1 MLYVPVGGFEIA
13 EGGVGG
19 CTVFIEVVEI
29 GFLVSFSFERP
40 DQFVDCGD
48 HLAVFVRMVVDGDLD
63 FSEFDLRE
71 VAVLPGLDL
80 VEKCFGFVGLACLGE
95 QVRFLGLQTPDVVR

>member
-1 MLYVPVGGFEIA
+1 
-13 EGGVGG
+13 
-19 CTVFIEVVEI
+19 
-29 GFLVSFSFERP
+29 
-40 DQFVDCGD
+40 
-48 HLAVFVRMVVDGDLD
+48 MVVDGDLD